1 MNYRK
6 PVTGLPRW
14 RLLARQAE
22 NSRYLGALTSG
33 AARNFMIVG
42 RTGRTLRPF
51 ITVRDLVR
59 LGNVTGPAG
68 SALRMSRGGANPGS
82 RSDYFE

>member
-14 RLLARQAE
+14 HLLARQTE
-22 NSRYLGALTSG
+22 NSRYLGGLTSG
-33 AARNFMIVG
+33 AARNFMITG
-42 RTGRTLRPF
+42 RTGWLRRPF

-59 LGNVTGPAG
+59 RGNVTDPDRAG
-68 SALRMSRGGANPGS
+68 ARIAGEEPLPR
-82 RSDYFE
+82 